1 MKTLKSLG
9 LCLICTLIC
18 AITFAQVKVP
28 LNEPD
33 LNKPK
38 LFSHLPD
45 QIAIDITELKN
56 TLTSNKEAGKEVA
69 VSFTDRKIPV
79 FSGKVI
85 AAASK
90 YNNTLQTLSI
100 RSSNF
105 SGAMLTLSSFTQP
118 DGTVSYTGRII
129 SFSHGDAYVLEKKN
143 DQYIL
148 VKKNFHDIVNE

>member
-1 MKTLKSLG
+1 MRNLMSLG
-9 LCLICTLIC
+9 LGLVCIFIC
-18 AITFAQVKVP
+18 ATAVAQNKAP

-38 LFSHLPD
+38 LFADLPE
-45 QIAIDITELKN
+45 QIAIDITELKSLLANN
-56 TLTSNKEAGKEVA
+56 TRSGKDVT
-69 VSFTDRKIPV
+69 VSFTDKKVPA

-90 YNNTLQTLSI
+90 YQNTIQTLSI

-105 SGAMLTLSSFTQP
+105 SGATLTLSSFTLP

-129 SFSHGDAYVLEKKN
+129 SFSHGDAYMLEKRD

-148 VKKNFHDIVNE
+148 IKKNFYDIVNE

>member
-1 MKTLKSLG
+1 MKNLKSLG
-9 LCLICTLIC
+9 LCLICTFLC
-18 AITFAQVKVP
+18 AISFAQNKAP

-38 LFSHLPD
+38 LFTDLPD
-45 QIAIDITELKN
+45 QIAIDITELKTILTTN
-56 TLTSNKEAGKEVA
+56 TETGKNATVTFA
-69 VSFTDRKIPV
+69 DKKLQA

-105 SGAMLTLSSFTQP
+105 SGATLTLSSFTQP

-129 SFSHGDAYVLEKKN
+129 SFSHGDAYILEKKN
-143 DQYIL
+143 NEYVLI
-148 VKKNFHDIVNE
+148 KKKFYDIVNE